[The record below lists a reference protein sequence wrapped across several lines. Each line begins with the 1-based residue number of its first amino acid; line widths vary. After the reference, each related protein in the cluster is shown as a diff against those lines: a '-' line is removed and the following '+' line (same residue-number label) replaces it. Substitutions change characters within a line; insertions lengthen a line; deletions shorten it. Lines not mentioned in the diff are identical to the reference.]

1 MQQAHIFQQRRA
13 GVLLHITSLPSGNLG
28 EDAYQFIDFLQSA
41 GVSIWQMLPL
51 GPTHGD
57 GSPYQCLSAHAG
69 NPKLISHDEIK
80 KQPWADATLL
90 EKTNSY
96 SSFMKRAYAQFN
108 ENAEPSVK
116 EAFVTF
122 RREQSDWLDDYVLF
136 TVLKNKFSHQAWFDW
151 PEKWRQR
158 EPAALKK
165 FSRDNQKT
173 IEIACFEQFLFFQ
186 QWHYLKAYANER
198 GVNLFGDMPI
208 FVAHDSADVWAEPE
222 LFTLDETGHSTRVAG
237 VPPDYFSETGQ
248 RWGNPLYEWSK
259 HIETGFNWWIRRLRT
274 QLECFDLIRI
284 DHFRGFEACWEI
296 PASCETAI
304 EGSWVT
310 APGEQLFDTLLS
322 HFGELPLVAED
333 LGIITDEV
341 TALREKYAMPG
352 MKILHFAFG
361 GDASNPYLP
370 HLQCWD
376 SVTYTGTHDN
386 NTTLGWYEEI
396 DEHVKKHISA
406 YLGESTETMPWW
418 LIRVCMQSVSQMA
431 VVPMQDLLEL
441 DGSHRMNV
449 PGTVEGNWSWQ
460 FEWDWLDESI
470 APKLKAMNALYGRV

>member
-1 MQQAHIFQQRRA
+1 
-13 GVLLHITSLPSGNLG
+13 
-28 EDAYQFIDFLQSA
+28 
-41 GVSIWQMLPL
+41 
-51 GPTHGD
+51 
-57 GSPYQCLSAHAG
+57 
-69 NPKLISHDEIK
+69 
-80 KQPWADATLL
+80 
-90 EKTNSY
+90 
-96 SSFMKRAYAQFN
+96 
-108 ENAEPSVK
+108 
-116 EAFVTF
+116 
-122 RREQSDWLDDYVLF
+122 
-136 TVLKNKFSHQAWFDW
+136 
-151 PEKWRQR
+151 
-158 EPAALKK
+158 
-165 FSRDNQKT
+165 
-173 IEIACFEQFLFFQ
+173 
-186 QWHYLKAYANER
+186 
-198 GVNLFGDMPI
+198 
-208 FVAHDSADVWAEPE
+208 
-222 LFTLDETGHSTRVAG
+222 
-237 VPPDYFSETGQ
+237 
-248 RWGNPLYEWSK
+248 
-259 HIETGFNWWIRRLRT
+259 
-274 QLECFDLIRI
+274 LECFDLIRI

-310 APGEQLFDTLLS
+310 APGEQLFDALLS

-370 HLQCWD
+370 HQQCWD

-396 DEHVKKHISA
+396 DEHVKKHIRA

-431 VVPMQDLLEL
+431 VVPMQDLLVL

-460 FEWDWLDESI
+460 FEWDWLDECI
-470 APKLKAMNALYGRV
+470 APKLKAMNSLYGRV